1 MTTGDG
7 KECTVDTRWADLGS
21 DPVLHAMV
29 VGAGCVLALAP
40 ALLPSWRA
48 GAGKRWPY
56 VVMAF
61 GMAAGH
67 LDGVFVVVAVLALL
81 VAGWLCGA
89 PSRRAEV
96 GHHLQ
101 DFVLMSVLLVL
112 AALGGP
118 GLDGSWSGHAHA
130 GGSLGAV
137 ALLIG
142 LGWTGARLARVLLE
156 RGGDRRALGR
166 DACSAGMAASM
177 AFMAAL
183 AL

>member
-1 MTTGDG
+1 MQTLLHTAAA
-7 KECTVDTRWADLGS
+7 TV
-21 DPVLHAMV
+21 
-29 VGAGCVLALAP
+29 GCALALAP
-40 ALLPSWRA
+40 ALLPSGRA
-48 GAGKRWPY
+48 DRKWPY

-67 LDGVFVVVAVLALL
+67 LNGFFLVVAVLALL
-81 VAGWLCGA
+81 TGGWLCGSPA
-89 PSRRAEV
+89 RRAEL

-118 GLDGSWSGHAHA
+118 GLDAGPPGHAHD
-130 GGSLGAV
+130 GGSLAAA
-137 ALLIG
+137 ALVIG
-142 LGWTGARLARVLLE
+142 LGWTCARLVRVLPGRNAD
-156 RGGDRRALGR
+156 RGSLGR

>member
-1 MTTGDG
+1 MQALLH
-7 KECTVDTRWADLGS
+7 TVA
-21 DPVLHAMV
+21 A
-29 VGAGCVLALAP
+29 GAGCVLALAP
-40 ALLPSWRA
+40 ALLPSGR
-48 GAGKRWPY
+48 AGKRWPY

-67 LDGVFVVVAVLALL
+67 LGGPFLAAAVLALL
-81 VAGWLCGA
+81 TAGWLCGSPA
-89 PSRRAEV
+89 RRAEI

-101 DFVLMSVLLVL
+101 DFVIMSVLLVL

-118 GLDGSWSGHAHA
+118 STGHAHG
-130 GGSLGAV
+130 GGSLAAV

-142 LGWTGARLARVLLE
+142 LGWTGARLISVLPG

-166 DACSAGMAASM
+166 DACSAGMAATM

-183 AL
+183 SL